1 MTWPGG
7 TDWPGVSVTK
17 RLPDSRS
24 CTVPPSTRRS
34 LPDRNNSLSVGTGRD
49 GRKPWPAQ
57 RSTSV
62 PLVLSRS
69 ITASRQ
75 FEGATSSYRI
85 SRCILLTR
93 RTASRWA
100 VDRDRSDIPGWN
112 GSVAMDRSTPLIVEP
127 RPTITG
133 TSASSGNRMSSAC
146 VARSATTISWICWR
160 GPISAS
166 CMSHEG
172 HMASPS
178 AETSG
183 QTSNCPCQWAAC
195 GQDVFSHF
203 HRVCRMR
210 RCSGFFGSSL
220 VRLRSLRSRAIETSC
235 AAAAVMPSKLM
246 RTSPSTVSQP
256 WNRRGDRSIQGCWCR

>member
-1 MTWPGG
+1 MA
-7 TDWPGVSVTK
+7 
-17 RLPDSRS
+17 
-24 CTVPPSTRRS
+24 
-34 LPDRNNSLSVGTGRD
+34 
-49 GRKPWPAQ
+49 AQ

-62 PLVLSRS
+62 PFVLSRS

-75 FEGATSSYRI
+75 LGGVTSSYRS

-93 RTASRWA
+93 RTASWRAEGDCW
-100 VDRDRSDIPGWN
+100 DIPGD
-112 GSVAMDRSTPLIVEP
+112 GRAAMDRSTPLIVEP

-133 TSASSGNRMSSAC
+133 TSASSGKRMSSAC

-166 CMSHEG
+166 RMSHDG

-178 AETSG
+178 GDTSG
-183 QTSNCPCQWAAC
+183 QTSSWPCQWADC
-195 GQDVFSHF
+195 GQEVFSHF

-210 RCSGFFGSSL
+210 RCTGFFGSSL

-246 RTSPSTVSQP
+246 RTLPSTVSQP
-256 WNRRGDRSIQGCWCR
+256 WNRCGDFSIHGCWSR